1 MNYIYQIHINKL
13 ECLLIP
19 GFRNAAFICSGE
31 ASSDEV
37 VMQNSLRM
45 RKHDPACEMH
55 SRSKSMSYQP
65 IFTSYRNASISDYSI
80 LLRHSVE
87 VKLPLPRQISSQ

>member
-1 MNYIYQIHINKL
+1 MHWID
-13 ECLLIP
+13 CL
-19 GFRNAAFICSGE
+19 RNIDHMGSSGE
-31 ASSDEV
+31 ASSEEL

-45 RKHDPACEMH
+45 RKHDPACAMH
-55 SRSKSMSYQP
+55 SRSKSMSYEP
-65 IFTSYRNASISDYSI
+65 IFTSYGNASISDYYI